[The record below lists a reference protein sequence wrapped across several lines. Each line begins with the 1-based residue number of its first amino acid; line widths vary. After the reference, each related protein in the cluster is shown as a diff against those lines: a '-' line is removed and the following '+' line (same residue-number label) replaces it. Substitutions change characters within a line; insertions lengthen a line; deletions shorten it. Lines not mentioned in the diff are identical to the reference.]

1 MVVDLYGWSN
11 FCRKAIKPARRAGL
25 LIIFRSI
32 TRNDVYI
39 FSFLFLSLI
48 RASFEVRR
56 LGSCPISPMPHPE
69 SLPPVDI
76 DE

>member
-1 MVVDLYGWSN
+1 MVIDGYGWSN
-11 FCRKAIKPARRAGL
+11 FCRKAIKPARSAGL

-39 FSFLFLSLI
+39 FSFPFFLFI
-48 RASFEVRR
+48 ASFEVRR